1 MSVQPLATPI
11 QYLVDKA
18 QLDGMTMWI
27 YIGVAGIIAFFV
39 VLLYLI
45 VDKYR
50 TPKQSKVLTTAHH
63 RHEPL
68 ILLAGLDHFADLF
81 NLKEF
86 IAQVLETKL
95 FGKGAKKRSYR
106 FGLPQKVNVD
116 EVNGILVASDKSER
130 LTKQYMQALN
140 DLNNMKITL
149 RGINS
154 PVFVGT
160 KNRTIAASFPFLSAL
175 TWTKDIEAL
184 TKEPALIEA
193 FRGHKDSR
201 VRNVGDI
208 LYRMSIGIS
217 GVDFHAV
224 YKNIDINYDPT
235 VSESISERDKTDGR
249 LERSEDKEKGNKT
262 MLIIILGIIGII
274 IAGAIVIKVL

>member
-18 QLDGMTMWI
+18 QLDGMTLWI
-27 YIGVAGIIAFFV
+27 YIGIAGIIAFFV
-39 VLLYLI
+39 VLLYVI
-45 VDKYR
+45 VEKYR
-50 TPKQSKVLTTAHH
+50 TPKQSKSLTAAHR
-63 RHEPL
+63 RHVPL

-81 NLKEF
+81 PLKEF
-86 IAQVLETKL
+86 IPQVLETNP
-95 FGKGAKKRSYR
+95 FGKGAKKRTYR
-106 FGLPQKVNVD
+106 FALPQKLNVD
-116 EVNGILVASDKSER
+116 EVNNMQIASDKNER

-140 DLNNMKITL
+140 DLNNLKITL

-154 PVFVGT
+154 PIFVGT

-175 TWTKDIEAL
+175 TWTKDIEGL
-184 TKEPALIEA
+184 SKDPALITA
-193 FRGHKDSR
+193 LRNHSNNR
-201 VRNVGDI
+201 IRNVGDI

-249 LERSEDKEKGNKT
+249 LERAEDKEKGNKT

-274 IAGAIVIKVL
+274 IAGAVVIKVL